1 MPTFR
6 TFTVSPKIPENLAFL
21 SRLANNVWWC
31 WNADA
36 AALFRRI
43 SPTLFRELEFN
54 PVRLLSRVGQ
64 ERLEELSADA
74 SFLAH
79 MKSVEAQFQKEVQTS
94 KHWKSHAETHRRVI
108 AYFSMEFG
116 LHESVHIYSGGLG
129 ILAGD
134 HLKSASDLDIPLV
147 GIGLFYREGYFEQEI
162 NASGWQVEGYPEND
176 VHRLPVSRCLRE
188 EDGQPLL
195 LEVPLAEGP
204 LRFTAWKIDVGRI
217 PLILLDTNIPEN
229 PPELRGVTGQLYG
242 GDKLNRLRQE
252 VLLGVGGLRAVEA
265 LGFEVAC
272 SHMNEGHAAFLG
284 PERIAKT
291 MARSG
296 LTFDEA
302 KAFVRRTSVFTTHTP
317 VPAGNETFDL
327 GLLWP
332 QLQAFERDGGL
343 PAETVKN
350 MGRAPGDESNELSMT
365 ILGLGCSL
373 FCNGVA
379 KLHGVVE
386 RDMWHHLW
394 PEFPVDEVPIGHV
407 TNGIHVPTWISTD
420 NEQLYATVLGP
431 DWDKATVS
439 ETQAARIDH
448 IQDEELWRVHEAAR
462 AHLVR
467 SAREI
472 LERSARRRHGSPAE
486 VEACRNVLDKD
497 ALTIGFA
504 RRFATYKRATLLL
517 SDPDRLKRLLCDDAH
532 PVQIVFAGKAH
543 PADNGG
549 KELIRRIVEFSK
561 DPAVKGR
568 IVFLEN
574 YNMHIARRMVRG
586 VDVWLNTPR
595 RPMEASGTSGMKAC
609 VNGAIHVSTLDGW
622 WPEGYSRECGWQ
634 IGDGQEFADEGQQ
647 NWNDAQ
653 SLYNLLETEIVPTF
667 YDRPHG
673 ELPLR
678 WIGMMKESIKMSIS
692 RFSSTRMVADY
703 FRGSYEPALANFA
716 DLSADNY
723 AAVRRDMAR
732 RNALWAKWDGVR
744 VESVETDRDL
754 VRSVVGDSFEVTAK
768 VRLDGVDPAD
778 VRVELFLGRPDAS
791 GEVHGGVAL
800 PMEPSKKLS
809 ASLYLYKLQVP
820 CDKTG
825 SFAFSARV
833 VPASD
838 PWRTSMPGYI
848 RWA

>member
-1 MPTFR
+1 MPTFKS
-6 TFTVSPKIPENLAFL
+6 FTVAPKVPENLSFL
-21 SRLANNVWWC
+21 RTLAGNVWWS
-31 WNADA
+31 WDVEAMS
-36 AALFRRI
+36 LFQRI
-43 SPTLFRELEFN
+43 NPTLLRELEFN
-54 PVRLLSRVGQ
+54 PVRLLSHVGQ
-64 ERLEELSADA
+64 ARLEELAADS
-74 SFLAH
+74 SFIAH
-79 MKSVEAQFQKEVQTS
+79 MRSVEERFGKFVLS
-94 KHWKSHAETHRRVI
+94 SRHWKTPGETNRRVI

-162 NASGWQVEGYPEND
+162 DASGWQIEGYPEND
-176 VHRLPVSRCLRE
+176 VHRLPISRCLGAN
-188 EDGQPLL
+188 GQPLL
-195 LEVPLAEGP
+195 LSVPLADGE
-204 LRFTAWKIDVGRI
+204 LKFTAWKLMVGRI
-217 PLILLDTNIPEN
+217 PLVLLDTNIPEN
-229 PPELRGVTGQLYG
+229 PPHLRAVTGQLYG

-265 LGFEVAC
+265 LGYEVAC

-284 PERIAKT
+284 PERIARAMK
-291 MARSG
+291 RSG

-302 KAFVRRTSVFTTHTP
+302 RVFVRRTSVFTTHTP
-317 VPAGNETFDL
+317 VPAGNETFNL
-327 GLLWP
+327 QLLWP
-332 QLQAFERDGGL
+332 QLEAMERDGGL

-350 MGRAPGDESNELSMT
+350 LGRAPQDPSDELSMT
-365 ILGLGCSL
+365 ILGLNCSL
-373 FCNGVA
+373 FDNGVA

-394 PEFPVDEVPIGHV
+394 PEFPVEEVPIGHV
-407 TNGIHVPTWISTD
+407 TNGIHVPTWLSSD
-420 NEQLYATVLGP
+420 NGRLYTSVLGP
-431 DWDKATVS
+431 DWDKTPLS
-439 ETQAARIDH
+439 EERASRIDH
-448 IQDEELWRVHEAAR
+448 ISDEEFWRVHEAAR

-467 SAREI
+467 IARES
-472 LERSARRRHGSPAE
+472 LERSARRRHGSPSE
-486 VEACRNVLDKD
+486 IEACRGALDKD

-517 SDPDRLKRLLCDDAH
+517 SDPARLKRLLTDPAH

-549 KELIRRIVEFSK
+549 KELIRRIVEFSR
-561 DPAVKGR
+561 DPEVKGR

-574 YNMHIARRMVRG
+574 YNIHIARRMVRG

-622 WPEGYSRECGWQ
+622 WPEGYSPRCGWQ

-647 NWNDAQ
+647 NANDAQ
-653 SLYNLLETEIVPTF
+653 SLYNLLESEIVPAF

-678 WIGMMKESIKMSIS
+678 WIGMMKESVKMSLA

-703 FRGSYEPALANFA
+703 FAGSYEPALGNYEA
-716 DLSADNY
+716 LSAGGF
-723 AAVRRDMAR
+723 AALKDDVAR
-732 RNALWAKWDGVR
+732 RNALFGSWGDVKI
-744 VESVETDRDL
+744 ESVEADRDG
-754 VRSVVGDSFEVTAK
+754 SAIVVGDEFTVTAK
-768 VRLDGVDPAD
+768 VRLGSVREDD
-778 VRVELFLGRPDAS
+778 VRVELWIGRRDARGEVRS
-791 GEVHGGVAL
+791 GEAKAMAPAGRAADAV
-800 PMEPSKKLS
+800 KT
-809 ASLYLYKLQVP
+809 YKATVK
-820 CDKTG
+820 CADAG

-838 PWRTSMPGYI
+838 AWRTTMPGFV

>member
-1 MPTFR
+1 MPTFKS
-6 TFTVSPKIPENLAFL
+6 FTVAPKGPENLAFL
-21 SRLANNVWWC
+21 RTLADNVWWS
-31 WNADA
+31 WDVEAMS
-36 AALFRRI
+36 LFQRI
-43 SPTLFRELEFN
+43 NPTLLREVEFN
-54 PVRLLSRVGQ
+54 PVRLLSHVGQ
-64 ERLEELSADA
+64 QRLEELAADP
-74 SFLAH
+74 SFIAH
-79 MKSVEAQFQKEVQTS
+79 MNAVEGRFRKEVLTS
-94 KHWKSHAETHRRVI
+94 RHWKDPSETHRRVI

-162 NASGWQVEGYPEND
+162 DASGWQVEGYPEND
-176 VHRLPVSRCLRE
+176 VHRLPIARCTGP
-188 EDGQPLL
+188 DGRPLL
-195 LEVPLAEGP
+195 LGVPLADGE
-204 LRFTAWKIDVGRI
+204 LKFTAWRLMVGRI
-217 PLILLDTNIPEN
+217 PLVLLDTNIPEN
-229 PPELRGVTGQLYG
+229 PPQLRGVTGQLYG

-265 LGFEVAC
+265 LGYEVAC

-284 PERIAKT
+284 PERIARA
-291 MARSG
+291 MQRSG

-302 KAFVRRTSVFTTHTP
+302 RVFVRRTSVFTTHTP
-317 VPAGNETFDL
+317 VPAGNETFGL
-327 GLLWP
+327 QLLWP
-332 QLQAFERDGGL
+332 QLEAMERDGGL

-350 MGRAPGDESNELSMT
+350 LGRAPGDTSDELSMT
-365 ILGLGCSL
+365 ILGLNCSL
-373 FCNGVA
+373 FDNGVA

-394 PEFPVDEVPIGHV
+394 PEFPVEEVPIGHV
-407 TNGIHVPTWISTD
+407 TNGIHVPTWLSSD
-420 NEQLYATVLGP
+420 NGRLYASVLGP
-431 DWDKATVS
+431 DWDKAPLD
-439 ETQAARIDH
+439 EARAARIDH
-448 IQDEELWRVHEAAR
+448 IADEEFWRVHESAR

-467 SAREI
+467 IARES
-472 LERSARRRHGSPAE
+472 LERSARRRHGSPSE
-486 VEACRNVLDKD
+486 IEACRNALDKD

-561 DPAVKGR
+561 DPAVKGL

-622 WPEGYSRECGWQ
+622 WPEGYSRGCGWQ

-653 SLYNLLETEIVPTF
+653 SLYNLLETEIVPAF

-678 WIGMMKESIKMSIS
+678 WIGMMKASIKMSVS
-692 RFSSTRMVADY
+692 RFSSTRMVSDY

-723 AAVRRDMAR
+723 AAVRQDIAR

-754 VRSVVGDSFEVTAK
+754 VRSVVGDSFEATAK

-800 PMEPSKKLS
+800 PMEPAKKLS
-809 ASLYLYKLQVP
+809 PSLHLYKLRVP
-820 CDKTG
+820 CDRTG

-838 PWRTSMPGYI
+838 PWRTSMPGYV

>member
-1 MPTFR
+1 MTNFK
-6 TFTVSPKIPENLAFL
+6 TYTVSPKIPENLSFL
-21 SRLANNVWWC
+21 ETLARNVWWC
-31 WNADA
+31 WNTDA
-36 AALFRRI
+36 SALFRRV

-54 PVRLLSRVGQ
+54 PVRLVSRVGQ
-64 ERLEELSADA
+64 ARLEELSADP

-79 MKSVEAQFQKEVQTS
+79 LASVEAQFRKEVLQS
-94 KHWKSHAETHRRVI
+94 KHWSDPDDTNRRVI

-116 LHESVHIYSGGLG
+116 LHESIHIYSGGLG

-176 VHRLPVSRCLRE
+176 VHGLPVGRCLGA
-188 EDGQPLL
+188 DGKPLL
-195 LEVPLAEGP
+195 LEVPLAGGP
-204 LRFTAWKIDVGRI
+204 LKFTAWKLRVGRI

-252 VLLGVGGLRAVEA
+252 VLLGVGGLRAAEA
-265 LGFEVAC
+265 LGYEVAC

-291 MARSG
+291 MKRRG
-296 LTFDEA
+296 LAFDEA

-327 GLLWP
+327 SLLWP
-332 QLQAFERDGGL
+332 QLVAFEKEGGL
-343 PAETVKN
+343 PAETVKAL
-350 MGRAPGDESNELSMT
+350 GRAPGDKSDELSMT
-365 ILGLGCSL
+365 VLGLACSL
-373 FCNGVA
+373 FNNGVA

-420 NEQLYATVLGP
+420 NSQLYAGVLGP
-431 DWDKATVS
+431 DWDKAPVS
-439 ETQAARIDH
+439 PAQAARIDH

-472 LERSARRRHGSPAE
+472 LERSARRRRDSAAE

-517 SDPDRLKRLLCDDAH
+517 SDPERLKRLLSDDAH

-549 KELIRRIVEFSK
+549 KQLIQRIVEFSR

-622 WPEGYSRECGWQ
+622 WPEGYSPRCGWQ

-653 SLYNLLETEIVPTF
+653 SLYNLLENEIVPAF

-678 WIGMMKESIKMSIS
+678 WISMMKESIKMSIPG
-692 RFSSTRMVADY
+692 FSSSRMVSDY
-703 FRGSYEPALANFA
+703 FRGSYSPALSNYDALSGDGFA
-716 DLSADNY
+716 SIREDI
-723 AAVRRDMAR
+723 AR
-732 RNALWAKWDGVR
+732 RNALYDKWGGVR
-744 VESVETDRDL
+744 VEALETDRDI
-754 VRSVVGDSFEVTAK
+754 SAHNVVGDSFEVSAK
-768 VRLDGVDPAD
+768 VRLEGVDPSD
-778 VRVELFLGRPDAS
+778 VRVELYLGSPDAQ
-791 GEVHGGVAL
+791 GAIRGATAL
-800 PMEPSKKLS
+800 PMEPVKRLS
-809 ASLYLYKLQVP
+809 PSLHLYKLRVP
-820 CDKTG
+820 CENTG
-825 SFAFSARV
+825 AFAFTARV

-838 PWRTSMPGYI
+838 AWRTSMPGYV